1 MPTAMNPNPYPQGR
15 WTQFAVAIA
24 TKKSKNRLLQEPVA
38 VGEQKTELGRSRA
51 SELFPPDELDLHPQV
66 RRDLVVA

>member
-1 MPTAMNPNPYPQGR
+1 MNPNPYPQGR

-38 VGEQKTELGRSRA
+38 VAEQKTELGRSRGL
-51 SELFPPDELDLHPQV
+51 ELFRPDELDLHPQV
-66 RRDLVVA
+66 GRDLVVA